1 MGQRNTMSFEELAI
15 WQKNRYLV
23 DKGILEVLS
32 DPKSNRRQISDAD
45 KKLRSRVEDTLKLI
59 CGKSYSFGQNTS
71 EEYRDCCINF
81 AAYLLRF
88 PNDKNIPVILECMEG
103 VLEFLVPSMKNRLRE
118 FNRDFNH
125 KGAFVESLNFDWKN
139 LLMDGLSPIDISNLF
154 CNIKIGKKTEPK
166 VVEKI
171 VEKTVEKTVYVT
183 IKSTTPSPQPSKIDV
198 KRFFGHEDSHTEF
211 KSSFVFS
218 PEGSS
223 CNDQCFNVCKAV
235 CAFLNNSG
243 GDIFIGVNDGGYAY
257 PQKEGELYAGIAAD
271 ISYLS
276 RTNRAGFAI
285 NTVDHYCLYVKRAIS
300 ERFAKYNSNVSLF
313 KNNISV
319 EPTENGNV
327 IRIKVTPSEYC
338 VVRLDGTAYV
348 RDGAS
353 SRKMDKT
360 ELSLREQQLRDIKN
374 EARFYDVINKAID
387 EKKQLTLYKYSSVN
401 SNTISDRHIEPI
413 SFVCG
418 KTSVISY
425 DLDKKDIR
433 QFKLSRIGD
442 VEISSRGWLYENEH
456 TKARTDLF
464 GWTECDNS
472 YRICLDM
479 EMAAMICL
487 KESFPNVKDQK
498 LVPLPNGQW
507 RLDTNVYSLKPVCSF
522 YLGHVGEVII
532 RDTEDSPTLKKLIT
546 DFIFENVDFIKIT

>member
-15 WQKNRYLV
+15 WQKNRFLV
-23 DKGILEVLS
+23 DKKIFEVLS
-32 DPKSNRRQISDAD
+32 DPKSNNRQISDAD
-45 KKLRSRVEDTLKLI
+45 KALRSKVEAILNEICSKDHLI
-59 CGKSYSFGQNTS
+59 GQNS
-71 EEYRDCCINF
+71 AEEYHDCCINLT
-81 AAYLLRF
+81 AYLLRF
-88 PNDKNIPVILECMEG
+88 PNDKSIPMILESIERM
-103 VLEFLVPSMKNRLRE
+103 LEFLESSQKTKLRE
-118 FNRDFNH
+118 FKQTFCH
-125 KGAFVESLNFDWKN
+125 KNAFIENLNFDWKT
-139 LLMDGLSPIDISNLF
+139 LLMDRLSSSDIVSLF
-154 CNIKIGKKTEPK
+154 CNITIGKKSEPK

-183 IKSTTPSPQPSKIDV
+183 IKSTAPSPQPSKIDI

-257 PQKEGELYAGIAAD
+257 PQKEGEHYAGIAAD

-313 KNNISV
+313 KKNISV

-327 IRIKVTPSEYC
+327 IRIKITPSEYC
-338 VVRLDGTAYV
+338 VVHLDGAAYV

-360 ELSLREQQLRDIKN
+360 ELFLREQQLRDIKN

-456 TKARTDLF
+456 IKARTDLF

-498 LVPLPNGQW
+498 LEPLPNGQW

-522 YLGHVGEVII
+522 YLGHASEVII

-546 DFIFENVDFIKIT
+546 DFIFENVDFIKII